1 MTNKVIQLLNQPM
14 RWFAKFPMHYFWM
27 IEFCIVVLITFF
39 INILINII
47 YFNILPQLEKTDRV
61 WDDSLV
67 YSINAPLK
75 FLIWLLGITYAAD
88 IVKEATHA
96 FAIFE
101 LIAPIRRIGIVVFL
115 VWFFVLYIKRIAE
128 RLVHPDYAI
137 KVSDKTTVDA
147 VGKLLILLIIA
158 AALLVVLQEIGIPV
172 SGVIAFGGGGAIIIG
187 WAAKDS
193 LSNLVGGL
201 MIYLD
206 RPFAV
211 GDWIKSPDKKI
222 EGTVEYIGWRRTR
235 IRTFEKRPLYV
246 PNGIFSNLVIENP
259 SRMTNRRIKTN
270 FGVRYCDAPKLPTI
284 IKDIEKMLKGHPD
297 IDTQQMHFAK
307 LVKFDES
314 SLNILLYAFTKTT
327 QWVPFQTVQEDVF
340 FKIIDIIYNQHK
352 ASMAFPTRTLEVPKG
367 LAVELMQHA
376 GGIHEQPFT

>member
-1 MTNKVIQLLNQPM
+1 MTNKLIQLFNHPM
-14 RWFAKFPMHYFWM
+14 HWLTKFPMQYFW
-27 IEFCIVVLITFF
+27 IVEFCIVVLITFF
-39 INILINII
+39 ISILQNII
-47 YFNILPQLEKTDRV
+47 HSCILPRLEKTDRV
-61 WDDSLV
+61 WDDSLI
-67 YSINAPLK
+67 YSIHAPLK

-88 IVKEATHA
+88 IVREATHA

-101 LIAPIRRIGIVVFL
+101 LISPIRRIGIVVFL
-115 VWFFVLYIKRIAE
+115 VWFLVLYIKRIAE

-147 VGKLLILLIIA
+147 VGKLLILLIIVA
-158 AALLVVLQEIGIPV
+158 AFLVVLQEVGVPV

-193 LSNLVGGL
+193 LSNLAGGL
-201 MIYLD
+201 MIYFD

-211 GDWIKSPDKKI
+211 GDWIRSPDKKI

-235 IRTFEKRPLYV
+235 IRTFDKRPLYV

-259 SRMTNRRIKTN
+259 SRMTNRRIRTN
-270 FGVRYCDAPKLPTI
+270 FGVRYCDAPKLPAI
-284 IKDIEKMLKGHPD
+284 IKDIEKMLKNHPD

-327 QWVPFQTVQEDVF
+327 QWVPFQTVQEEVF
-340 FKIIDIIYNQHK
+340 FKIIDIIYNKHQ
-352 ASMAFPTRTLEVPKG
+352 ASMAFPTRTLEVPQG
-367 LAVELMQHA
+367 LAINLMQNT
-376 GGIHEQPFT
+376 GITHE